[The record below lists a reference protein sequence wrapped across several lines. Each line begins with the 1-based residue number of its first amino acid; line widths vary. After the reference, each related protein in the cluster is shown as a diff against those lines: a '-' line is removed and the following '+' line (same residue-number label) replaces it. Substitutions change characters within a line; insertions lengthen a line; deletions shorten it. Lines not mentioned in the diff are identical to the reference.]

1 MEKKKRKKAHYDGA
15 ARPDGWDGK
24 KTSGAY
30 FDEDWAEDD
39 YFEGEAQQDGTMTE
53 TGWLDSDAKEAGL
66 GYEEADKGQEEEQE
80 QDKYR
85 EWEGASNPGPCL
97 LEKDKTG
104 DGWVWNW
111 PLETHGE
118 GLLAAGTGKLETKG
132 AEASFA
138 ETEAPESET
147 QECETPEC
155 ETQECETPECE
166 MQKSETHEIEIEMQK
181 SETQKCKTQKC
192 ETQKYETQKSKT
204 QEIEM
209 QEEEGFL
216 DEEEEEDEELKNRY
230 LGKRYDE
237 NAEEVDICHIGEEY
251 AEDIE
256 EDYIDETEEEYA
268 ESAAW
273 GYIDE
278 DGEENVKDAN
288 RERADETMEGCAEER
303 RKDCLPG
310 CERAHTVDEK
320 KDDRAGHGQRDTEEE
335 YLDEEEGEFEE
346 EYDGSAEKEKEIG
359 GKTKEESDFLYG
371 EENDL
376 GETYQDASEE
386 DKESYREH
394 CLEEKTDKKNPNS
407 QRKKGKAS
415 PYTAVY
421 RDKQENRKNRRARKG
436 RQIKEYRA
444 ARQKKTLPYRI
455 RNIDIMDHIVA
466 SAGVLIL
473 AGAIVMGTVYAN
485 AQMAAVQV
493 ASFAEVGMQME
504 GIAVIG
510 ESGLLAMTHAQNEK
524 AAVAEA
530 EAAEEAAVVKEYE
543 EKELYAEGSISVEMR
558 LSSVQ
563 KDLKIKFVNKE
574 TGKLISSVPFA
585 VTVVGEDKK
594 SYVLKDEDMD
604 GIIYQANAVPGN
616 CQVAMM
622 EVEDV
627 KEYSISTQSVAV
639 TVKDTIEYKK
649 VDVADE
655 IKKESEVNAAAEDTR
670 RNPSGES
677 GLKDTV
683 GFVESTKEVTE
694 KPAGADT
701 EKKPDGKG
709 QGTDAAGAEKG
720 NGAAGAEKDKGEE
733 NTASLDGNAGAA
745 GSVQTISY
753 EEISKDKITDP
764 AAAFVEEG
772 GANQAGDGADPAQ
785 PAVFLNRTEAKVLT
799 NHTIQLSADVKGLEE
814 KSVTW
819 VSDNNAVATVA
830 LDGTVTGVSE
840 GTAVIMVICNGDN
853 NLTAL
858 CTVKVQT
865 EPSADYN
872 TKLSDNDGNAL
883 YVMEAEGKYREAV
896 YADYYTVDK
905 FYFITQTGQDNQGQ
919 EGQPSEGQ
927 DNQGQENQPPEG
939 QPSEGQ
945 DNQSQ
950 EGQPSEGQENQGQEG
965 QDNQGQENQ
974 PPEGQ
979 DNQGQEGQPSEGQD
993 NQGQEGQP
1001 SEGQDNQGQ
1010 EGQPSEGQ
1018 DNQGQENQPSEGQ
1031 PSEGQE
1037 PPPEEVR
1044 YTGWQTLDG
1053 KTYYFDANGNKV
1065 TGEQVIQGAKYTFD
1079 QDGVLSTA
1087 SGHMGIDVSRW
1098 NGNID
1103 WNAVKNSGVSY
1114 VIIRCGYRGS
1124 TTGALIEDS
1133 MFRSNI
1139 QGASSAGLKV
1149 GIYFVTQAVNEVEA
1163 VEEASMVL
1171 GMIGG
1176 YHISYPVFLDVEPS
1190 GGRGDSISRD
1200 MRTAVCRAFCQTI
1213 QNSGYTAGIYA
1224 SNNWLN
1230 EKMDAPGLAN
1240 FKIWMA
1246 HYAAEP
1252 SYKTTRYDLWQYS
1265 AKGKVSGISGDTDL
1279 NISYLGY

>member
-1 MEKKKRKKAHYDGA
+1 M
-15 ARPDGWDGK
+15 
-24 KTSGAY
+24 
-30 FDEDWAEDD
+30 
-39 YFEGEAQQDGTMTE
+39 
-53 TGWLDSDAKEAGL
+53 
-66 GYEEADKGQEEEQE
+66 
-80 QDKYR
+80 
-85 EWEGASNPGPCL
+85 
-97 LEKDKTG
+97 
-104 DGWVWNW
+104 
-111 PLETHGE
+111 
-118 GLLAAGTGKLETKG
+118 
-132 AEASFA
+132 
-138 ETEAPESET
+138 
-147 QECETPEC
+147 
-155 ETQECETPECE
+155 
-166 MQKSETHEIEIEMQK
+166 
-181 SETQKCKTQKC
+181 
-192 ETQKYETQKSKT
+192 
-204 QEIEM
+204 
-209 QEEEGFL
+209 
-216 DEEEEEDEELKNRY
+216 
-230 LGKRYDE
+230 
-237 NAEEVDICHIGEEY
+237 
-251 AEDIE
+251 
-256 EDYIDETEEEYA
+256 
-268 ESAAW
+268 
-273 GYIDE
+273 
-278 DGEENVKDAN
+278 
-288 RERADETMEGCAEER
+288 
-303 RKDCLPG
+303 
-310 CERAHTVDEK
+310 
-320 KDDRAGHGQRDTEEE
+320 
-335 YLDEEEGEFEE
+335 
-346 EYDGSAEKEKEIG
+346 
-359 GKTKEESDFLYG
+359 
-371 EENDL
+371 
-376 GETYQDASEE
+376 
-386 DKESYREH
+386 
-394 CLEEKTDKKNPNS
+394 
-407 QRKKGKAS
+407 
-415 PYTAVY
+415 
-421 RDKQENRKNRRARKG
+421 
-436 RQIKEYRA
+436 
-444 ARQKKTLPYRI
+444 
-455 RNIDIMDHIVA
+455 
-466 SAGVLIL
+466 
-473 AGAIVMGTVYAN
+473 
-485 AQMAAVQV
+485 
-493 ASFAEVGMQME
+493 
-504 GIAVIG
+504 
-510 ESGLLAMTHAQNEK
+510 
-524 AAVAEA
+524 
-530 EAAEEAAVVKEYE
+530 
-543 EKELYAEGSISVEMR
+543 
-558 LSSVQ
+558 
-563 KDLKIKFVNKE
+563 
-574 TGKLISSVPFA
+574 
-585 VTVVGEDKK
+585 
-594 SYVLKDEDMD
+594 
-604 GIIYQANAVPGN
+604 
-616 CQVAMM
+616 
-622 EVEDV
+622 
-627 KEYSISTQSVAV
+627 
-639 TVKDTIEYKK
+639 
-649 VDVADE
+649 
-655 IKKESEVNAAAEDTR
+655 
-670 RNPSGES
+670 
-677 GLKDTV
+677 
-683 GFVESTKEVTE
+683 ESTKEVTE

-709 QGTDAAGAEKG
+709 QGTD
-720 NGAAGAEKDKGEE
+720 AAGAEKDKGEE

-865 EPSADYN
+865 ESSADYN

-905 FYFITQTGQDNQGQ
+905 FYFITQT
-919 EGQPSEGQ
+919 
-927 DNQGQENQPPEG
+927 
-939 QPSEGQ
+939 
-945 DNQSQ
+945 
-950 EGQPSEGQENQGQEG
+950 
-965 QDNQGQENQ
+965 
-974 PPEGQ
+974 
-979 DNQGQEGQPSEGQD
+979 GQD

>member
-166 MQKSETHEIEIEMQK
+166 MQKSETHEMEMQK
-181 SETQKCKTQKC
+181 SETQKCETQKC
-192 ETQKYETQKSKT
+192 ETQKCKTQKYET

-237 NAEEVDICHIGEEY
+237 NAEAEDICHIGEEY
-251 AEDIE
+251 AEDIG

-288 RERADETMEGCAEER
+288 KERADETVEGCAEER

-310 CERAHTVDEK
+310 CERAHTADAK

-346 EYDGSAEKEKEIG
+346 KYEEEYDGSAKNEKEIG
-359 GKTKEESDFLYG
+359 GKTKEGSDFLYG
-371 EENDL
+371 EKNDL
-376 GETYQDASEE
+376 GETYQYASEE

-415 PYTAVY
+415 PYTAGY

-455 RNIDIMDHIVA
+455 RNIDIMDYIVA

-510 ESGLLAMTHAQNEK
+510 ESGLLAMTDAQNEK

-594 SYVLKDEDMD
+594 NYVLKDEDMD

-622 EVEDV
+622 EVEDA

-709 QGTDAAGAEKG
+709 QGTD
-720 NGAAGAEKDKGEE
+720 AAGAEKDKGEE

-865 EPSADYN
+865 ESSADYN

-905 FYFITQTGQDNQGQ
+905 FYFITQT
-919 EGQPSEGQ
+919 
-927 DNQGQENQPPEG
+927 
-939 QPSEGQ
+939 
-945 DNQSQ
+945 
-950 EGQPSEGQENQGQEG
+950 
-965 QDNQGQENQ
+965 
-974 PPEGQ
+974 
-979 DNQGQEGQPSEGQD
+979 
-993 NQGQEGQP
+993 
-1001 SEGQDNQGQ
+1001 GQDNQGQ

>member
-166 MQKSETHEIEIEMQK
+166 MQKSETHEMEMQK
-181 SETQKCKTQKC
+181 SETQKCETQKC
-192 ETQKYETQKSKT
+192 ETQKCETQKCKTQKYET

-237 NAEEVDICHIGEEY
+237 NAEAEDICHIGEEY
-251 AEDIE
+251 AEDIG

-288 RERADETMEGCAEER
+288 KERADETVEGCAEER

-310 CERAHTVDEK
+310 CERAHTADAK

-346 EYDGSAEKEKEIG
+346 KYEEEYDGSAKNEKEIG
-359 GKTKEESDFLYG
+359 GKTKEGSDFLYG
-371 EENDL
+371 EKNDL
-376 GETYQDASEE
+376 GETYQYASEE

-415 PYTAVY
+415 PYTAGY

-455 RNIDIMDHIVA
+455 RNIDIMDYIVA

-510 ESGLLAMTHAQNEK
+510 ESGLLAMTDAQNEK

-594 SYVLKDEDMD
+594 NYVLKDEDMD

-622 EVEDV
+622 EVEDA

-709 QGTDAAGAEKG
+709 QGTD
-720 NGAAGAEKDKGEE
+720 AAGAEKDKGEE

-865 EPSADYN
+865 ESSADYN

-905 FYFITQTGQDNQGQ
+905 FYFITQT
-919 EGQPSEGQ
+919 
-927 DNQGQENQPPEG
+927 
-939 QPSEGQ
+939 
-945 DNQSQ
+945 
-950 EGQPSEGQENQGQEG
+950 
-965 QDNQGQENQ
+965 
-974 PPEGQ
+974 
-979 DNQGQEGQPSEGQD
+979 
-993 NQGQEGQP
+993 
-1001 SEGQDNQGQ
+1001 GQDNQGQ

>member
-155 ETQECETPECE
+155 E
-166 MQKSETHEIEIEMQK
+166 MQKSETHEMEMQK
-181 SETQKCKTQKC
+181 SETQKCETQKC
-192 ETQKYETQKSKT
+192 ETQKCKTQKYET

-237 NAEEVDICHIGEEY
+237 NAEAEDICHIGEEY
-251 AEDIE
+251 AEDIG

-288 RERADETMEGCAEER
+288 KERADETVEGCAEER

-310 CERAHTVDEK
+310 CERAHTADAK

-346 EYDGSAEKEKEIG
+346 KYEEEYDGSAKNEKEIG
-359 GKTKEESDFLYG
+359 GKTKEGSDFLYG
-371 EENDL
+371 EKNDL
-376 GETYQDASEE
+376 GETYQYASEE

-415 PYTAVY
+415 PYTAGY

-455 RNIDIMDHIVA
+455 RNIDIMDYIVA

-510 ESGLLAMTHAQNEK
+510 ESGLLAMTDAQNEK

-594 SYVLKDEDMD
+594 NYVLKDEDMD

-622 EVEDV
+622 EVEDA

-709 QGTDAAGAEKG
+709 QGTD
-720 NGAAGAEKDKGEE
+720 AAGAEKDKGEE

-865 EPSADYN
+865 ESSADYN

-905 FYFITQTGQDNQGQ
+905 FYFITQT
-919 EGQPSEGQ
+919 
-927 DNQGQENQPPEG
+927 
-939 QPSEGQ
+939 
-945 DNQSQ
+945 
-950 EGQPSEGQENQGQEG
+950 
-965 QDNQGQENQ
+965 
-974 PPEGQ
+974 
-979 DNQGQEGQPSEGQD
+979 
-993 NQGQEGQP
+993 
-1001 SEGQDNQGQ
+1001 GQDNQGQ